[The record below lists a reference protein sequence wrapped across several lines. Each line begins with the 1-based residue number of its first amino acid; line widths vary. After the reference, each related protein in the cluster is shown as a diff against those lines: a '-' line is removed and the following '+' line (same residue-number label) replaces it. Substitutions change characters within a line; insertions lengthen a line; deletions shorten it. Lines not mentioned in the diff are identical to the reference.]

1 MSERRLRRSPERKMI
16 AGVIGGLA
24 DYFDRDPALLRVLYV
39 VISVLSA
46 GFPGILVYGIL
57 WALVPMRTPGEAV

>member
-24 DYFDRDPALLRVLYV
+24 EYFDRDPALLRVLYV

-46 GFPGILVYGIL
+46 GFPGILVYVIL
-57 WALVPMRTPGEAV
+57 WALVPMRTAGEPA